1 MNPST
6 PTTRIQTTV
15 DLGKFIRERRK
26 NDGLTLVEVAGLTN
40 VGVRF
45 LSELE
50 NGKPTVRLDKLLRV
64 LGALGIQLHLVN
76 PTSQPSRSRIR

>member
-6 PTTRIQTTV
+6 P
-15 DLGKFIRERRK
+15 IRTAADIGRAVRMRRK
-26 NDGLTLVEVAGLTN
+26 QEGLTLVEVAGLTN

-50 NGKPTVRLDKLLRV
+50 NGKPTVRLDKVLRV
-64 LGALGIQLHLVN
+64 VEALGLRLHLD
-76 PTSQPSRSRIR
+76 QPGGSDMSGRS